1 MGHNTFWECYIQ
13 GAPRKKQYHRSF
25 RGTPKISRKMTSTH
39 SLWVNSGKSKEK
51 QLDLGHYMF
60 WNCEI
65 QGAPRM
71 EQCHSS
77 FAGAPKFSRKI
88 EFYAFT

>member
-13 GAPRKKQYHRSF
+13 GAPRKKQYHRFSVSF
-25 RGTPKISRKMTSTH
+25 AEHLKMTSTH
-39 SLWVNSGKSKEK
+39 SLGVNRGKSKEK
-51 QLDLGHYMF
+51 QLGLGHYMF
-60 WNCEI
+60 WNCYI
-65 QGAPRM
+65 QGAPQM

-77 FAGAPKFSRKI
+77 FAGAPKFPRKI